1 MTEEHARK
9 ITDIQVQK
17 KRRDRV
23 AVFLDGEFAF
33 GLHQDVLLK
42 AGIARGDELTQQRIE
57 EIQQLESR
65 RSGKEKAIRL
75 LAHRARSRKEIAD
88 RLKAAG
94 YHSQDIDW
102 VIEELL
108 RLKLL
113 DDAEFARLYARNRMI
128 TKPVGAFLLRQELV
142 QRGLA
147 EKEIENAVAVG
158 YEEQS
163 ERELARRL
171 AVKNK
176 KKQMNLDGDKAKQ
189 RVTDF
194 LLRRG
199 FHWDIVNEIIEDWDN
214 LEP

>member
-1 MTEEHARK
+1 MTSGQLRK

-23 AVFLDGEFAF
+23 AIFLDGEFAF
-33 GLHQDVLLK
+33 GLHQDVLLA
-42 AGIARGDELTQQRIE
+42 AGIATGDELTPAQIE
-57 EIQQLESR
+57 SIQQLEAR

-75 LAHRARSRKEIAD
+75 LAHRARSRKEIVD
-88 RLKAAG
+88 RLKQAG
-94 YHSQDIDW
+94 YAPQDIDW
-102 VIEELL
+102 VIEELQ

-113 DDAEFARLYARNRMI
+113 DDAEFARLYARTRMI
-128 TKPVGAFLLRQELV
+128 TKPVGAFLMRQELK

-147 EKEIENAVAVG
+147 DKEIENAVAVG

-163 ERELARRL
+163 EREVARELA
-171 AVKNK
+171 AKNK
-176 KKQMNLDGDKAKQ
+176 KKQVRLDEDKAKQ
-189 RVTDF
+189 RVADF

>member
-1 MTEEHARK
+1 MTADARK

-33 GLHQDVLLK
+33 GLHQDVLLT
-42 AGIARGDELTQQRIE
+42 AGIATGDDLTPERIE
-57 EIQQLESR
+57 AIQQLEAR

-75 LAHRARSRKEIAD
+75 LAHRARSRKEIVD
-88 RLKAAG
+88 RLKQAG
-94 YHSQDIDW
+94 YEPQDIDW
-102 VIEELL
+102 VIEELQRL
-108 RLKLL
+108 RLL
-113 DDAEFARLYARNRMI
+113 DDAEFARLFARTRMI
-128 TKPVGAFLLRQELV
+128 TKPVGAFLLRQELK
-142 QRGLA
+142 QRGVA
-147 EKEIENAVAVG
+147 EKEIEAAVAAG

-163 ERELARRL
+163 EREVARELAI
-171 AVKNK
+171 KNK
-176 KKQMNLDGDKAKQ
+176 KKQVRLDEDKAKQ

-199 FHWDIVNEIIEDWDN
+199 FHWEIVNEIIEDWEN